1 MKRAHFTLLILISW
15 VFLLLVAVGPAAAN
29 CKDLNVVETFPRR
42 LLGLL
47 SPKKAT
53 AAQGDVKIQWFGHN
67 YFLITSSQG
76 TQIATD
82 PFGYQ
87 LGYPIPEIY
96 PHAVTVGREF
106 PNHNSVQYVG
116 GHPPI
121 LRGLIGGG
129 EDWNRVDTHIREVH
143 IFNVPIY
150 QRGFGGQYKGSAFVF
165 EVNDLCIAH
174 LGDLGSEMN
183 EDQLAAL
190 GKVDVVLIPIGGQVT
205 MDPITAKQVMAQI
218 KPRIAIPMHFRD
230 SERLLAEFLRGNWR
244 SIRSESDT
252 LVVNKKTLPPK
263 TEVVSLRHR

>member
-1 MKRAHFTLLILISW
+1 MKRAHFTLLTLISW

-96 PHAVTVGREF
+96 PHVLTVGREF